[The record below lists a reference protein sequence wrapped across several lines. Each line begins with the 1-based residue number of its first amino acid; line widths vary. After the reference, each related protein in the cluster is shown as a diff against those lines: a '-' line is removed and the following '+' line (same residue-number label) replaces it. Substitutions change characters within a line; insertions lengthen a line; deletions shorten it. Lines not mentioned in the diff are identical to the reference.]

1 MYLTTSPLFAPA
13 VRRRP
18 ALDTTFDRALTA
30 LARSYGDVGHRVEG
44 SWSDGTY
51 QLTVDLPG
59 TPEEAVGVSV
69 AGRTLTIT
77 VAGEGDN
84 TWTRRLR
91 LAQTL
96 DPEQVAARYVNGR
109 LTVTVGA
116 TAAPESRTVAIDTT
130 PVAPALEASET
141 VAADQSN
148 VDNVSE

>member
-1 MYLTTSPLFAPA
+1 MYLTTSPLFAPV

-44 SWSDGTY
+44 SWNDGTY

-77 VAGEGDN
+77 VAGEGDS

-96 DPEQVAARYVNGR
+96 DPEQVSARYVNGR

-116 TAAPESRTVAIDTT
+116 IAAPESRTIAIDTT
-130 PVAPALEASET
+130 PVTPALEASET

>member
-1 MYLTTSPLFAPA
+1 MYLTTSPVFAPA

-44 SWSDGTY
+44 SWNDGTY

-77 VAGEGDN
+77 VAGEGDSS
-84 TWTRRLR
+84 WTRRLR

-96 DPEQVAARYVNGR
+96 DPEQVSARYVNGR
-109 LTVTVGA
+109 LTVSVGA

-130 PVAPALEASET
+130 PVAPALETSET
-141 VAADQSN
+141 AAADQSN

>member
-1 MYLTTSPLFAPA
+1 MYLTTSPFFTPA
-13 VRRRP
+13 VRRSP
-18 ALDTTFDRALTA
+18 ALDGTFDRALTA
-30 LARSYGDVGHRVEG
+30 LARSYADVGHRVEG
-44 SWSDGTY
+44 SWNDGAY

-69 AGRTLTIT
+69 AGRTLTLT
-77 VAGEGDN
+77 VAGEGDS

-96 DPEQVAARYVNGR
+96 DPEQVSARYVNGR

-141 VAADQSN
+141 VVADQSN

>member
-1 MYLTTSPLFAPA
+1 MYLTTPFLAPA

-18 ALDTTFDRALTA
+18 ALDSTFDRALAA
-30 LARSYGDVGHRVEG
+30 LARSYSDVGHRVVG
-44 SWSDGTY
+44 SWTDGSY

-59 TPEEAVGVSV
+59 IPEEAVGISV

-77 VAGEGDN
+77 VAGEDDS

-96 DPEQVAARYVNGR
+96 DPEQVSARYVNGR

-141 VAADQSN
+141 AAADQSN

>member
-1 MYLTTSPLFAPA
+1 M
-13 VRRRP
+13 RRRP
-18 ALDTTFDRALTA
+18 ALDSTFDRALTA

-44 SWSDGTY
+44 SWNDGAY

-77 VAGEGDN
+77 VAGEGDS

-96 DPEQVAARYVNGR
+96 DPEQVSARYVNGR

-116 TAAPESRTVAIDTT
+116 TAAPESRTIAIDTT

>member
-44 SWSDGTY
+44 SWNDGTY

-77 VAGEGDN
+77 VAGEDDS

-96 DPEQVAARYVNGR
+96 DPEQVSARYVNGR

-116 TAAPESRTVAIDTT
+116 IAAPESRTIAIDTT

>member
-1 MYLTTSPLFAPA
+1 MYLTTSPFFTPA

-18 ALDTTFDRALTA
+18 ALDGTFDRALTA
-30 LARSYGDVGHRVEG
+30 LARSYADVGHRVEG
-44 SWSDGTY
+44 SWTDGAY

-69 AGRTLTIT
+69 AGRTLTLT
-77 VAGEGDN
+77 VAGEGDS

-96 DPEQVAARYVNGR
+96 DPEQVSARYVNGR

-141 VAADQSN
+141 AAADQSN
-148 VDNVSE
+148 VDSVSE

>member
-44 SWSDGTY
+44 SWNDGTY

-77 VAGEGDN
+77 VGGEGDN

>member
-44 SWSDGTY
+44 SWNDGTY

-77 VAGEGDN
+77 VAGEGDS

-96 DPEQVAARYVNGR
+96 DPEQVSARYVNGR